1 VLYHLNRIVL
11 KTSFRL
17 FVAVFLVTLTIFQ
30 SCNVQE
36 NVAVPIEVNL
46 LHKGLY
52 IDRFQDILG
61 DTAKENKL
69 LRYVKSHDF
78 NELSLYGLWEITNK
92 PNKYPSLSKF
102 ISKARTDFGVTKISA
117 THSTIKA
124 FDECEAYNIGRNIE
138 SEKFDVFSIEN
149 EWWQTNP
156 ECNYACNQRLIRHI
170 KDLKTQNN
178 DNFDTEIYIGWLDAL
193 NNDYEEAKFLV
204 NNLDKIA
211 VHCYDSTPNFDYTK
225 ERLLLLAKAA
235 KELNKKPEI
244 LIIFSAEQAFMFK
257 YFSKS
262 HLDNDFV
269 SAYNDFVKD
278 LKTSNSSIL
287 LDLNV
292 TGYKIFT
299 YSEAALAR

>member
-1 VLYHLNRIVL
+1 M
-11 KTSFRL
+11 KTWSRL
-17 FVAVFLVTLTIFQ
+17 FVIILFIAGTFIVFQ
-30 SCNVQE
+30 SCNVQD
-36 NVAVPIEVNL
+36 NLAVPIEVNL

-52 IDRFQDILG
+52 VDRFQDILG

-78 NELSLYGLWEITNK
+78 NELSLYGLWEITNR
-92 PNKYPSLSKF
+92 PSKYPSLARF
-102 ISKARTDFGVTKISA
+102 ISKARKDFGVTKISA

-124 FDECEAYNIGRNIE
+124 FNECEAYNLGRNNE

-156 ECNYACNQRLIRHI
+156 ECNYACNQNLILHI
-170 KDLKTQNN
+170 KDLKIQNK
-178 DNFDTEIYIGWLDAL
+178 DNFDTEIYIGWLNAQ
-193 NNDYEEAKFLV
+193 NNDFEEAKFLV

-211 VHCYDSTPNFDYTK
+211 VHCYDGTPNFDYTK

-244 LIIFSAEQAFMFK
+244 LIIFSSEQEFMFK
-257 YFSKS
+257 YFSKT
-262 HLDNDFV
+262 HQNKNFITAFDDFI
-269 SAYNDFVKD
+269 KD
-278 LKTSNSSIL
+278 LKKSNSYIL
-287 LDLNV
+287 LDLNF

-299 YSEAALAR
+299 YSEAVLAR

>member
-1 VLYHLNRIVL
+1 M
-11 KTSFRL
+11 KTWSRL
-17 FVAVFLVTLTIFQ
+17 FVIILFIAGTFSVFQ
-30 SCNVQE
+30 SCNVQDNLAE
-36 NVAVPIEVNL
+36 PIEVNL

-52 IDRFQDILG
+52 VDRFQDILG

-78 NELSLYGLWEITNK
+78 NELSLYGLWEITNR
-92 PNKYPSLSKF
+92 PSKYPSLARF
-102 ISKARTDFGVTKISA
+102 ISKARKDFGVTKISA

-124 FDECEAYNIGRNIE
+124 FNECEAYNLGRNNE

-156 ECNYACNQRLIRHI
+156 ECNYACNQNLILHI
-170 KDLKTQNN
+170 KDLKIQNK
-178 DNFDTEIYIGWLDAL
+178 DNFDTEIYIGWLNAQ
-193 NNDYEEAKFLV
+193 NNDFEEAKFLV

-211 VHCYDSTPNFDYTK
+211 VHCYDGTPNFDYTK

-244 LIIFSAEQAFMFK
+244 LIIFSSEQEFMFK
-257 YFSKS
+257 YFSKT
-262 HLDNDFV
+262 HQNKNFITAFDDFI
-269 SAYNDFVKD
+269 KD
-278 LKTSNSSIL
+278 LKKSNSYIL
-287 LDLNV
+287 LDLNF

-299 YSEAALAR
+299 YSEAVLAR

>member
-1 VLYHLNRIVL
+1 L
-11 KTSFRL
+11 KTWSRL
-17 FVAVFLVTLTIFQ
+17 FVIILFIAGTFSVFQ
-30 SCNVQE
+30 SCNVQDNLAE
-36 NVAVPIEVNL
+36 PIEVNL

-52 IDRFQDILG
+52 VDRFQDILG

-78 NELSLYGLWEITNK
+78 NELSLYGLWEITNR
-92 PNKYPSLSKF
+92 PSKYPSLARF
-102 ISKARTDFGVTKISA
+102 ISKARKDFGVTKISA

-124 FDECEAYNIGRNIE
+124 FNECEAYNLGRNNE

-156 ECNYACNQRLIRHI
+156 ECNYACNQNLILHI
-170 KDLKTQNN
+170 KDLKIQNK
-178 DNFDTEIYIGWLDAL
+178 DNFDTEIYIGWLNAQ
-193 NNDYEEAKFLV
+193 NNDFEEAKFLV

-211 VHCYDSTPNFDYTK
+211 VHCYDGTPNFDYTK

-244 LIIFSAEQAFMFK
+244 LIIFSSEQEFMFK
-257 YFSKS
+257 YFSKT
-262 HLDNDFV
+262 HQNKNFITAFDDFI
-269 SAYNDFVKD
+269 KD
-278 LKTSNSSIL
+278 LKKSNSYIL
-287 LDLNV
+287 LDLNF

-299 YSEAALAR
+299 YSEAVLAR

>member
-1 VLYHLNRIVL
+1 MRTWS
-11 KTSFRL
+11 KF
-17 FVAVFLVTLTIFQ
+17 FVVVIFIAAILTVFQ
-30 SCNVQE
+30 SCNVQD
-36 NVAVPIEVNL
+36 NVAVPTEVNL

-52 IDRFQDILG
+52 VDRFQDILG
-61 DTAKENKL
+61 DTTRENKL

-78 NELSLYGLWEITNK
+78 NELSLYGLWEVTNK
-92 PNKYPSLSKF
+92 PSKYPSLARF
-102 ISKARTDFGVTKISA
+102 ISKARLDFGVTKISA
-117 THSTIKA
+117 THSTTKA
-124 FDECEAYNIGRNIE
+124 FDECEAYNIGRKNE
-138 SEKFDVFSIEN
+138 TEKFDVFSIEN

-156 ECNYACNQRLIRHI
+156 ECDYACNQNLVLHI
-170 KDLKTQNN
+170 KNLKTQNN
-178 DNFDTEIYIGWLDAL
+178 DVFDTEIYIGWLDSG

-211 VHCYDSTPNFDYTK
+211 VHCYDTVPNFAYTK

-244 LIIFSAEQAFMFK
+244 LIIFSAEQEFMFK

-262 HLDNDFV
+262 HQNKEFLT
-269 SAYNDFVKD
+269 AYNDFVKD

-287 LDLNV
+287 LDLNF

-299 YSEAALAR
+299 YSEAATAR

>member
-1 VLYHLNRIVL
+1 L
-11 KTSFRL
+11 KTGFRF
-17 FVAVFLVTLTIFQ
+17 FVGVFFAMVVLAIFQ

-52 IDRFQDILG
+52 VDRFQDVLG
-61 DTAKENKL
+61 DTAKENML
-69 LRYVKSHDF
+69 LRYVKLHGF

-92 PNKYPSLSKF
+92 PAKYPSLAKF
-102 ISKARTDFGVTKISA
+102 ISKAKTDYGISKISA
-117 THSTIKA
+117 THSTTKA
-124 FDECEAYNIGRNIE
+124 FDECEAYNVGRNNQN
-138 SEKFDVFSIEN
+138 EKFDVFSIEN

-156 ECNYACNQRLIRHI
+156 ECDYACNQNLVLHI
-170 KDLKTQNN
+170 KNLKTQNN
-178 DNFDTEIYIGWLDAL
+178 DIFDTEIYIGWLDSG

-211 VHCYDSTPNFDYTK
+211 VHCYDTAPNFAYTK

-244 LIIFSAEQAFMFK
+244 LIIFSAEQEFMFK

-262 HLDNDFV
+262 HQNKDFLT
-269 SAYNDFVKD
+269 AYNDFVKD

-287 LDLNV
+287 LDLNF

-299 YSEAALAR
+299 YSDATLAR